1 MYGTG
6 SSCLD
11 YTGALQ
17 YVDGDDFNLDD
28 SIVTYDVKLITS
40 AGCTKM
46 LSQTKDLVS
55 CCAAIS
61 TDATDLMSTNSLGG
75 VHAFCIYFPRR
86 RYSRPQA
93 AVHFRRTTRQP
104 GRDKCFTTLG
114 MFSYH
119 TTSPYR
125 PRRRRGGHRMRVML
139 FVPCVSR

>member
-6 SSCLD
+6 SSFLD

-75 VHAFCIYFPRR
+75 VHAFVLLFFPAEGTADRKLPYIFAEPR
-86 RYSRPQA
+86 ASPDGTSVSQHWA
-93 AVHFRRTTRQP
+93 
-104 GRDKCFTTLG
+104 CF
-114 MFSYH
+114 H
-119 TTSPYR
+119 TTQHR
-125 PRRRRGGHRMRVML
+125 PTVRGVVGAATA
-139 FVPCVSR
+139 